1 MVRSGGMVPSA
12 PLYLSPWPTPSS
24 LACIVLMYGYIAP
37 AAHLLPALIPEPQA
51 LQRWAHHVWHA
62 EGSVW
67 RALGILTAAG
77 CLGEALR
84 VLLDAGLPDC
94 AAAYVAACRHAG
106 LTVTVAVAPAA
117 SGGSCQQ
124 LPEAAGNLIH
134 MDSGGD
140 AWSTSDMGSPGP
152 GGGHSRGGVRHE
164 LGGVSSS
171 SVGSQGGVGG
181 RAHGREGEQQGE
193 AKQLGRV
200 SVSGLQQGAWEEE
213 EELFDA
219 LEQSQGAV
227 VPGSEV
233 GRGVGDLRRAG
244 AEFERFVTDLFVHL
258 L

>member
-1 MVRSGGMVPSA
+1 M
-12 PLYLSPWPTPSS
+12 
-24 LACIVLMYGYIAP
+24 
-37 AAHLLPALIPEPQA
+37 
-51 LQRWAHHVWHA
+51 
-62 EGSVW
+62 W

-106 LTVTVAVAPAA
+106 LTVTVSVAPATA
-117 SGGSCQQ
+117 GESCQQ
-124 LPEAAGNLIH
+124 LPEAAGNLIQ

-140 AWSTSDMGSPGP
+140 AWSMSDMGSPGP

-171 SVGSQGGVGG
+171 SVGSQGVVGG
-181 RAHGREGEQQGE
+181 RGQGRQGPEQQGE

-200 SVSGLQQGAWEEE
+200 SGSGLQQGAWEEE

-227 VPGSEV
+227 VPGSGV